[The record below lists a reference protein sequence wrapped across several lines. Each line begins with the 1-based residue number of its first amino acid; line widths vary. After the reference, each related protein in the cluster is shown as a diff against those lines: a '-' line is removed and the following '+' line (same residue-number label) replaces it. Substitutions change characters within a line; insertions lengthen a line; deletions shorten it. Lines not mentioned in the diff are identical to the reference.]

1 MEKKLIQ
8 ELEPLSA
15 SSFTPFS
22 TPAFSSSDLFAMH
35 KVILNCAD
43 SFTEYLNKSK
53 EPIRFTDNVV
63 PLKKEF
69 IKFTTLPDSFQGLF
83 GEI

>member
-8 ELEPLSA
+8 ELET
-15 SSFTPFS
+15 SSENRFTTYSKNTFS
-22 TPAFSSSDLFAMH
+22 NPDLFTMH
-35 KVILNCAD
+35 KILLNCAD
-43 SFTEYLNKSK
+43 SFTEYLNKTK

-69 IKFTTLPDSFQGLF
+69 IKFTTLPERFQTLF
-83 GEI
+83 GDL

>member
-1 MEKKLIQ
+1 M
-8 ELEPLSA
+8 S
-15 SSFTPFS
+15 FS

-43 SFTEYLNKSK
+43 SFTEYLNISK

-69 IKFTTLPDSFQGLF
+69 IKFTTLPVNEDLPFKFPRIDFESCPVML
-83 GEI
+83 

>member
-1 MEKKLIQ
+1 MEKKLLQ
-8 ELEPLSA
+8 ELEPLSETC
-15 SSFTPFS
+15 FIPFS
-22 TPAFSSSDLFAMH
+22 KSAFSSPEFFAMH
-35 KVILNCAD
+35 RVILNCAE

-69 IKFTTLPDSFQGLF
+69 LKFTTLPESFQSLF
-83 GEI
+83 REI

>member
-8 ELEPLSA
+8 ELEPLSVDR
-15 SSFTPFS
+15 FTPFS
-22 TPAFSSSDLFAMH
+22 RPSFSNPDLFAMH
-35 KVILNCAD
+35 RVLVNCAE
-43 SFTEYLNKSK
+43 SFTEYLEKSK

-69 IKFTTLPDSFQGLF
+69 VKFIHLPNGTQTLC

>member
-1 MEKKLIQ
+1 MEKKLIR
-8 ELEPLSA
+8 ELETLSA
-15 SSFTPFS
+15 SPFTPFS
-22 TPAFSSSDLFAMH
+22 KPTFSSPEFFAMH
-35 KVILNCAD
+35 RIILNCAD
-43 SFTEYLNKSK
+43 SFTEYLDKSK

-69 IKFTTLPDSFQGLF
+69 LKFTTLPESFQTLF

>member
-8 ELEPLSA
+8 ELEPLSENRYTPY
-15 SSFTPFS
+15 SKISFS
-22 TPAFSSSDLFAMH
+22 NSDLFTMH
-35 KVILNCAD
+35 RIILNCAD
-43 SFTEYLNKSK
+43 SFTEYLNKTK

-69 IKFTTLPDSFQGLF
+69 LKFTTLPESFQTLF
-83 GEI
+83 GEM

>member
-1 MEKKLIQ
+1 
-8 ELEPLSA
+8 
-15 SSFTPFS
+15 
-22 TPAFSSSDLFAMH
+22 MH

-69 IKFTTLPDSFQGLF
+69 IKFTTLPDSFQSLF

>member
-8 ELEPLSA
+8 ELET
-15 SSFTPFS
+15 SSEKRFTTYSKHTFS
-22 TPAFSSSDLFAMH
+22 NPDLFAMH
-35 KVILNCAD
+35 KILLNCAD
-43 SFTEYLNKSK
+43 SFTEYLNKTE

-69 IKFTTLPDSFQGLF
+69 IKFTTLPERLQNLF
-83 GEI
+83 GEL